1 MNITIAYTIGV
12 YMVRTLLQDSDQ
24 SKIATLTG
32 LLVRRYVLLWVSLKI
47 ATLDPS
53 SWLLFSDEGIP
64 VCLQSSFYSLG
75 QLTTAFAWGTLSDMY
90 GRKRFILMS
99 NTVSTVS
106 MLWFGLA
113 PSYTSAAAARLVGGL
128 FNCSFTCVQLLS
140 YTKSPNASDGL

>member
-12 YMVRTLLQDSDQ
+12 YMVRNLLQDADQ

-32 LLVRRYVLLWVSLKI
+32 LLVSTLSCLSVGCKSI
-47 ATLDPS
+47 ASTT
-53 SWLLFSDEGIP
+53 LLFLTILPGDEPCFKPILG
-64 VCLQSSFYSLG
+64 CLQSSFYSLG

-99 NTVSTVS
+99 NIVSTLS

-128 FNCSFTCVQLLS
+128 FNCSFT
-140 YTKSPNASDGL
+140 